1 MYIVDGTKFLIKILV
16 TVVLESDVLQLS
28 GTIPSEDTELI
39 SYQVTQFSWPWYMN
53 GGVQGLTG
61 NFR

>member
-39 SYQVTQFSWPWYMN
+39 SYQVTQFSWP
-53 GGVQGLTG
+53 
-61 NFR
+61 